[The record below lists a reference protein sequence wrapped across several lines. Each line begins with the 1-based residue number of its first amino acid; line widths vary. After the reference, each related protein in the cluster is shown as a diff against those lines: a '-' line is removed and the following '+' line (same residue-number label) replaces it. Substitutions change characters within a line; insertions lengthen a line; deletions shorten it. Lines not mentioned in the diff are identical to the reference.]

1 MFKSLKNLL
10 GLSLL
15 AFFGVWMGCSSNASP
30 VSPSNKAVTDDD
42 GSATQ
47 VSTFSTDVSIPDD
60 SLRVAVTQGLWALV
74 AEGKI
79 DIPTGTNPLTT
90 ANLAKLET
98 LSAGKKGISDLTG
111 LEHATNLKSLYLRG
125 NSIEDVTPLASLN
138 KLTSLNLEN
147 NQITDVS
154 SLVTLNK
161 LTSFRLGVNYQV
173 VDGSKQRMGS
183 DGLKAAVAGMPN
195 LTDLKANALGLTDIS
210 FLEDLPKLGYLN
222 LNGNRD
228 ITSLKPLTCLEDLVD
243 LRVERVNAVYTSS
256 GRLSHYIQYLLAEGV
271 VVDLE

>member
-1 MFKSLKNLL
+1 MFKSFKSLL

-15 AFFGVWMGCSSNASP
+15 AFFGVWMGCSSDSSP

-98 LSAGKKGISDLTG
+98 LTASGKGIVNLSG
-111 LEHATNLKSLYLRG
+111 LEHATDLKSLNLNG
-125 NSIEDVTPLASLN
+125 NNVEDLAPLANLT
-138 KLTSLNLEN
+138 KLEYLSLEN
-147 NQITDVS
+147 NLIPQTGYS
-154 SLVTLNK
+154 HLANLTK
-161 LTSFRLGVNYQV
+161 LTNLRIGGHRNA
-173 VDGSKQRMGS
+173 DIGS
-183 DGLKAAVAGMPN
+183 DTLEVVVENMTKLTALKVNHM
-195 LTDLKANALGLTDIS
+195 GLTDIS
-210 FLEDLPKLGYLN
+210 FLEKENLKELRYLN
-222 LNGNRD
+222 LNGNRE
-228 ITSLKPLTCLEDLVD
+228 ITNLKPLACLPNLND
-243 LRVERVNAVYTSS
+243 LRVERVGAAYNTVT
-256 GRLSHYIQYLLAEGV
+256 GEVNKLLLFLIGEGV
-271 VVDLE
+271 YVDYIT